1 MTQERKAKLPRWAV
15 PLMQPARYKGARG
28 GRASGKS
35 WFFAQYIIAR
45 MLTDVNL
52 QVVCIREIQRSLK
65 FSAKK
70 LLEDTIRRMGVGGE
84 FEVLQTEIRRRGGP
98 GIIIFQGMQ
107 DHTADSIKSL
117 ESFDVAWCEE
127 AQSLSHRSMELL
139 IPTIRQDDSELLFS
153 WNPEKETNAVER
165 LFDERDD
172 GVVVHVNYTDNPWC
186 PQSMKDEAARM
197 RRLDPE
203 RFNHIWKGGFNKVS
217 DALVFRNKYSVRD
230 FEPGRDWNGP
240 YYGLDFGFSN
250 SPTAGVKCWIYDSR
264 LWIEY
269 DMEKTRLEL
278 DATADSVKQHLPG
291 VENHTIRADSAR
303 PESISYLKRH
313 GLPRI
318 EGVKKGKGSV
328 EDGIQ
333 FIRSFEEVVIHSR
346 CQNTERAFGS
356 YSHKVD
362 KLSGDIL
369 PVVIQ
374 EDDHIPDAL
383 RYALEPIM
391 KKSGYTLDNL

>member
-1 MTQERKAKLPRWAV
+1 
-15 PLMQPARYKGARG
+15 MQPARYKGARG

-186 PQSMKDEAARM
+186 PQSMRDEADRM
-197 RRLDPE
+197 RRIDPE
-203 RFNHIWKGGFNKVS
+203 KHRHIWLGGFNKIN
-217 DALVFRNKYSVRD
+217 DALIFRNKYSVRE
-230 FEPGRDWNGP
+230 FEPSDMWNGP
-240 YYGLDFGFSN
+240 YYGLDFGFAE

-333 FIRSFEEVVIHSR
+333 FIRSFDEVVIHPR
-346 CQNTERAFGS
+346 CEDTEREFGS
-356 YSHKVD
+356 YSYKVD